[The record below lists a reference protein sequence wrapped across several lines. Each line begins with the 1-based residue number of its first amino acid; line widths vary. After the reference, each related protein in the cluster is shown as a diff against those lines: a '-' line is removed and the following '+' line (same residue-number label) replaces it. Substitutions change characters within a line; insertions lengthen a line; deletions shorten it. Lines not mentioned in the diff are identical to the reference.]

1 MIQSTSLWA
10 YREVT
15 PTLGPRQAA
24 VLYVLETKGPCNN
37 LEIARY
43 LELPINSIT
52 PRCKELRLKG
62 LVCEREQRPCS
73 ITGRQSIIWEVKSE
87 IVQEA
92 LI

>member
-1 MIQSTSLWA
+1 MQLTSLLAWN
-10 YREVT
+10 EVKH
-15 PTLGPRQAA
+15 TLGPRQSA
-24 VLYVLETKGPCNN
+24 VLSVLETKGPCNN

-73 ITGRQSIIWEVKSE
+73 ITGRQSIIWEVKQE
-87 IVQEA
+87 RVQQA